1 MNRFQKADALFP
13 TRSTFLAFVCSLTRR
28 RGLWRWSMFGRGWIC
43 TSGSE
48 FSSALTRPGVRFVPG
63 EGRGHVSKKA
73 YWLVVEG
80 VPIGRRASLA
90 AYRSTIT
97 HVTAI
102 CDKKKNS
109 AAAAPRWSL
118 LSPKTSWSG
127 SFQWGS
133 LRRAARCAPRG
144 RVLYLPSMGQDGAQ

>member
-1 MNRFQKADALFP
+1 MASSFRPLFCGHAYSAKYEQVSKNGRPFP
-13 TRSTFLAFVCSLTRR
+13 TWSSFLAFVCSLTRR

-102 CDKKKNS
+102 CDKKNIQ
-109 AAAAPRWSL
+109 RRL
-118 LSPKTSWSG
+118 LQGGP
-127 SFQWGS
+127 FFHR
-133 LRRAARCAPRG
+133 RRAGAD
-144 RVLYLPSMGQDGAQ
+144 PSSGGV

>member
-1 MNRFQKADALFP
+1 MALEHVWQGMDLHERERVLLSADE
-13 TRSTFLAFVCSLTRR
+13 
-28 RGLWRWSMFGRGWIC
+28 
-43 TSGSE
+43 TS
-48 FSSALTRPGVRFVPG
+48 VRLVPG

-102 CDKKKNS
+102 CDKKNIQRRL
-109 AAAAPRWSL
+109 PQGGPFFHR
-118 LSPKTSWSG
+118 
-127 SFQWGS
+127 
-133 LRRAARCAPRG
+133 RRAGAD
-144 RVLYLPSMGQDGAQ
+144 PSNGGV